1 MFQTN
6 KFKLCFFNLQFEIGN
21 AESRSDIEQE
31 SDSDELPEV
40 DVAQCSCGFT
50 YVFITYCFCYLIG
63 DMEIIIIFTVT
74 SISQ

>member
-6 KFKLCFFNLQFEIGN
+6 KFKSCFFNLQFEIGN

-31 SDSDELPEV
+31 IDSDELPEV

-50 YVFITYCFCYLIG
+50 
-63 DMEIIIIFTVT
+63 
-74 SISQ
+74 